1 MLSLLEL
8 SPKTL
13 PAIAQSITATPD
25 GTGTTINHNGSTYN
39 ITGGTQTGANLF
51 HSFIEFGLNP
61 QEIANFLSNPD
72 INNVLG
78 RVTGGNPS
86 VIQGLIQLSGGNSNL
101 FLMNPAGWVFS
112 QGASLDVPGSFGVTT
127 ATRMGFG
134 YNYFNAY
141 GDNAYSELTG
151 NPTSLIFD
159 QSNPSWIIN
168 EGNLEV
174 NPGESLW
181 AVGGGII
188 STGTITAEGG
198 QITLASVPGKSQVK
212 LSHEGMV
219 LNLILEAAPARGSA
233 ILPNT
238 VTGIRAVD
246 IPRYLSGGSNVGHV
260 NNAIVEADGTVRLVN
275 SDTVINEGDTIIA
288 GIVNAR
294 HITFA
299 ATEKVKPTANDL
311 VSNNPVVVLFP
322 EEIGTNVETTFIDEG
337 IEDYQNFLYG
347 GKKGTI
353 SQVIARQENGISSI
367 TEALAEIA
375 NQGGKVSAIH
385 LLAEGNEGEFW
396 LGRDYISSE
405 NVGDYEQQMQ
415 AWAGVLTAEADIL
428 LYSCLTALGYT
439 GEELIN
445 ALAGFTGADVA
456 ASTNLTGSEA
466 LGGDWVFESQTGTI
480 EVGLGFEQQVLEDFA
495 GKLQV
500 FTASD
505 AASLISAIDTANSNS
520 ETDTINLAGDIT
532 LTAVEDSTD
541 GENGL
546 PSITASEKLTIN
558 GMGNTIARDTSVS
571 ATFRLLHI
579 AGEAEVEINETTFS
593 GGVADGSSL
602 TQSSGGAILNRGKL
616 TLNDSTISGNTSDFG
631 YAGGIFTVRTS
642 RDDTTSLT
650 LNNSTVSGNTTEGGP
665 GGGIAIFGRYQTSLT
680 LNNSTVSGNSSITSS
695 SVGGFGGG
703 IFSAGLRANAVTVTL
718 NNSTVSGNTAT
729 RDGGGIYN
737 FGSANSGVKLIVGN
751 SIVADNT
758 ANRSAPDVAR
768 NNASRVPITDR
779 GNNLIGIDTTGA
791 FTTSTLVGSSSTPVD
806 AKLQPLGDYGGS
818 TQTHAILSD
827 SPAFDAGSET
837 LATGLSTDQRG
848 ETRTSGTAVDIGAFE
863 LQQLLS
869 ISGGNNQETT
879 VNTAFT
885 DNLEVKVTD
894 EFGNAVSDVTVTLTP
909 PGTGATA
916 SLGST
921 SLITNASGIATTN
934 ATANTVAGDYQVE
947 ASFSGLN
954 GVNLNLTNNPGA
966 ANLLSIFGGNNQSTT
981 VNTTFTDNLEVKVTD
996 EFGNAVSGVIVTLTP
1011 PGTGA
1016 TASLGSTSLT
1026 TNASGIATTNATA
1039 NTVAGDYQVKA
1050 NSTGLTTVN
1059 FDLANNPG
1067 AANLLSILGGNNQ
1080 ETTVNTAFTDNLEV
1094 KVTDEFGNAVS
1105 GVIVTLTPPGT
1116 GATASLGSTSLT
1128 TDASGIATTNATAN
1142 TVAGDYQI
1150 KANSTGLTTVNFDL
1164 ANIADDSD
1172 VTNDPGDSDTTMD
1185 SSDTDP
1191 IADTGIFDAV
1201 TDTDITDFSPI
1212 WQSVLDEL
1220 SESELGQT
1228 ACQTIPEI
1236 EIELAKDEEDA
1247 IANEKIEAG
1256 IQWDEY
1262 CRPVVN
1268 EENEL
1273 NIE

>member
-1 MLSLLEL
+1 MSFPAIRLLTVSLLLSLLGSNL
-8 SPKTL
+8 KVT
-13 PAIAQSITATPD
+13 AQSITPTPD
-25 GTGTTINHNGSTYN
+25 GTGTIINYNGNTYN
-39 ITGGTQTGANLF
+39 ITGGTQAGENLF
-51 HSFIEFGLNP
+51 HSFTEFGLNP
-61 QEIANFLSNPD
+61 QEIANFLSNPA

-101 FLMNPAGWVFS
+101 FLMNPAGWVFN

-134 YNYFNAY
+134 DNYFNAY
-141 GDNAYSELTG
+141 GDNTYSELTG
-151 NPTSLIFD
+151 DPTSLIFD
-159 QSNPSWIIN
+159 QNNPSWIIN

-174 NPGESLW
+174 NSGESLW

-198 QITLASVPGKSQVK
+198 QITLAAVPGESQVK
-212 LSHEGMV
+212 LSHEGMI
-219 LNLILEAAPARGSA
+219 LNLILEAAPVSGSN

-246 IPRYLSGGSNVGHV
+246 IPRYLTGGSNVGHV
-260 NNAIVEADGTVRLVN
+260 NNAIVEVDGTVRLVN
-275 SDTVINEGDTIIA
+275 SDTVINGGDTVIA
-288 GIVNAR
+288 GAVNAQD
-294 HITFA
+294 IVFT
-299 ATEKVKPTANDL
+299 ATEKVKPTDNNL
-311 VSNNPVVVLFP
+311 VSNNPLVVLFP

-337 IEDYQNFLYG
+337 VEDYQSFLYG

-353 SQVIARQENGISSI
+353 SQVVTHQENGISVIS
-367 TEALAEIA
+367 EQLAVISD
-375 NQGGKVSAIH
+375 NGGDVSAVH
-385 LLAEGNEGEFW
+385 LLTEGNEGEFW
-396 LGRDYISSE
+396 LGRDYVSSE
-405 NVGDYEQQMQ
+405 NIGNYEQQLK
-415 AWAGVLTAEADIL
+415 AWAGVLTAEADLL
-428 LYSCLTALGYT
+428 LYSCLTALGYE
-439 GEELIN
+439 GEELVN

-480 EVGLGFEQQVLEDFA
+480 EAGLGFEQQVLEDFA

-532 LTAVEDSTD
+532 LTTVEDSTD
-541 GENGL
+541 GQNGL

-593 GGVADGSSL
+593 GGVADGSNL
-602 TQSSGGAILNRGKL
+602 TQKSGGAILNRGNL

-631 YAGGIFTVRTS
+631 YAGGLFTVRTS

-680 LNNSTVSGNSSITSS
+680 LNNSTVSGNSSIVSS

-718 NNSTVSGNTAT
+718 NNSTISGNTAT

-737 FGSANSGVKLIVGN
+737 YASANSGVKLIVGN
-751 SIVADNT
+751 SIIADNT
-758 ANRSAPDVAR
+758 ANRSEPDVAR
-768 NNASRVPITDR
+768 NNTSRVPITDQ
-779 GNNLIGIDTTGA
+779 GNNIIGIDTTGA

-827 SPAFDAGSET
+827 SPAFDAGSDT

-848 ETRTSGTAVDIGAFE
+848 ESRTSGKALDIGAFE

-869 ISGGNNQETT
+869 ISRGDNQETT
-879 VNTAFT
+879 VNTT
-885 DNLEVKVTD
+885 
-894 EFGNAVSDVTVTLTP
+894 
-909 PGTGATA
+909 
-916 SLGST
+916 
-921 SLITNASGIATTN
+921 
-934 ATANTVAGDYQVE
+934 
-947 ASFSGLN
+947 FSN
-954 GVNLNLTNNPGA
+954 
-966 ANLLSIFGGNNQSTT
+966 
-981 VNTTFTDNLEVKVTD
+981 NLEVKVTD
-996 EFGNAVSGVIVTLTP
+996 EFGNAVSGVTVTLTP
-1011 PGTGA
+1011 PGTGP
-1016 TASLGSTSLT
+1016 TASLGSTSLIT
-1026 TNASGIATTNATA
+1026 DATGVATTTATA
-1039 NTVAGDYQVKA
+1039 NIVAGDYQVEA
-1050 NSTGLTTVN
+1050 SSTGLTEVN
-1059 FDLANNPG
+1059 FDLTNNPG

-1080 ETTVNTAFTDNLEV
+1080 ETNVNTAFTDNLEV

-1105 GVIVTLTPPGT
+1105 GVTVTLTPPGT

-1128 TDASGIATTNATAN
+1128 TDASGVATTNATAN
-1142 TVAGDYQI
+1142 TVAGDYQVE
-1150 KANSTGLTTVNFDL
+1150 ASSTGLTEVNFDL
-1164 ANIADDSD
+1164 TNLADDSD
-1172 VTNDPGDSDTTMD
+1172 LTIDTGDSQTTMD
-1185 SSDTDP
+1185 TSDTDP
-1191 IADTGIFDAV
+1191 IADTSTSD
-1201 TDTDITDFSPI
+1201 TDTDLTDFIPI
-1212 WQSVLDEL
+1212 WQSVLDNL
-1220 SESELGQT
+1220 SESDSEQVI
-1228 ACQTIPEI
+1228 CQSPPEI
-1236 EIELAKDEEDA
+1236 AIEFTEDDEEIIVNEEIEEEM
-1247 IANEKIEAG
+1247 
-1256 IQWDEY
+1256 QWDEY
-1262 CRPVVN
+1262 CRPITN
-1268 EENEL
+1268 EEEK
-1273 NIE
+1273 